1 MIQEF
6 AVIVSQHRKLG
17 VILVPYVLTGTGNQP
32 FRRLEQQVSPEIVE
46 SCLMSL
52 NEEQRQ
58 VVKLCG
64 EYSERNLHKLFAK
77 RKSVKE
83 FLDLIDEKLLTD
95 LVRPYIEKKIVK
107 CLEFLRN
114 TDIPVYNKEK
124 NYQIVY
130 AEDRLAMVK
139 NSAKPLF
146 HFSKSYI
153 ESRYFLSIQS
163 NNKEIKLTNQ
173 SFEILTNQP
182 CNVLIDNSIY
192 FIENIDAKKLLPFF
206 TKAYIAIPR
215 AQEKTYFSGFVL
227 NAIKHYEVK
236 AEGFTIERPEIEKW
250 AVLSLENNLN
260 GFPSFLLNYV
270 YNNNSFVFGSN
281 VEPNV
286 TFNERNG
293 QFSFTIINRDSSW
306 EDYINNEIKR
316 FNIIRDSFSF
326 FNLLNSENEVVTSL
340 YTYINWLNEHKLE
353 LENNGIYVN
362 LDKLNGN
369 YFTGLIN
376 IDIKI
381 KEDKDWFDIK
391 AIVKFG
397 EFEFPFWK
405 LRKYILEGNREFILP
420 DGSIA
425 IIPEEWMARFRDIFV
440 LAVGSND
447 QIKIK
452 RYHYQILNNSLMQNA
467 SEESLNQLSK
477 SLELTNEKEI
487 ATPIGLN
494 AELRHYQ
501 KVGLTWMQALYHNH
515 FGGCLADDMGLGKTI
530 QTISHLLEIKNKSQL
545 EPISVPG
552 ELFDT
557 AQLNG
562 SSSPTSLIVM
572 PVSLIHNWER
582 EIKRFAPSLLIHKF
596 TGTQRT
602 RNVMNFNQVDIVL
615 TSYGVVRNDI
625 ELLKTFNFYYI
636 ILDESQA
643 IKNPDSKI
651 YKAVLE
657 LQSEHR
663 MVITGTP
670 IENSLTDLWAQM
682 NFLNKGL
689 LGNLPYFRDEFLY
702 PIEKQQDEQKQA
714 KLNYLIHPF
723 ILRRKKE
730 MVAPE
735 LPEVTEQVMLC
746 EMSADQKHEY
756 EEEKS
761 KIRNIILENIENQG
775 IEKSSIVILKGLNK
789 LRLMANHP
797 VLTDPDY
804 NSDSGKFEEIIRN
817 IENVIS
823 EGHKLLIFSSYVKH
837 LALIENYLK
846 DKCQPYSILTGAT
859 RDRAKVISEF
869 TNNESNK
876 VFLISLKAGGTGLN
890 LTAADYVF
898 ILDPWW
904 NPAAEN
910 QAISRA
916 HRIGQEKKVFVY
928 RFITSESIEEK
939 ILQLQERKSAIADMF
954 INNNNPFRGMNQVDI
969 KNLFD

>member
-46 SCLMSL
+46 SCLMPL
-52 NEEQRQ
+52 NEEQQQ
-58 VVKLCG
+58 VVKICG

-83 FLDLIDEKLLTD
+83 FLDLMDDKLLSEM
-95 LVRPYIEKKIVK
+95 VRPYIEKRMVK
-107 CLEFLRN
+107 CLDFLRT

-130 AEDRLAMVK
+130 AEDRLNLPK
-139 NSAKPLF
+139 HPAKPLF
-146 HFSKSYI
+146 HFSKSYV

-163 NNKEIKLTNQ
+163 NNKEIKLTDQ
-173 SFEILTNQP
+173 LFEILTNQP
-182 CNVLIDNSIY
+182 CNVLIDRTLYSID
-192 FIENIDAKKLLPFF
+192 NIDAKKLLPFF
-206 TKAYIAIPR
+206 TKPYIAIPR
-215 AQEKTYFSGFVL
+215 AQEKAYFSTFIL

-236 AEGFTIERPEIEKW
+236 AEGFTIERPEVEKW

-260 GFPSFLLNYV
+260 GFPAFLLTYV
-270 YNNNSFVFGSN
+270 YNNVSFTAGSEA
-281 VEPNV
+281 EPKV
-286 TFNERNG
+286 IFNERDG
-293 QFSFTIINRDSSW
+293 KFSFTVINREENW
-306 EDYINNEIKR
+306 EKSVNEDIKK

-326 FNLLNSENEVVTSL
+326 FSLLNSANETVTSL
-340 YTYINWLNEHKLE
+340 YSYINWLNEHKEE
-353 LENNGIYVN
+353 LENKGIYVN
-362 LDKLNGN
+362 LEKLNGN
-369 YFTGLIN
+369 YFTGSIN
-376 IDIKI
+376 IDVKI
-381 KEDKDWFDIK
+381 NEDKDWFDVK
-391 AIVKFG
+391 AIVRFG

-420 DGSIA
+420 DGAIA

-440 LAVGSND
+440 LAEGAHD

-452 RYHYQILNNSLMQNA
+452 RYHYQLLNNSLMQGA
-467 SEESLNQLSK
+467 SEVSLKELTQ
-477 SLELTNEKEI
+477 SLELTDNENVDV
-487 ATPIGLN
+487 PVGLN
-494 AELRHYQ
+494 AELRQYQ
-501 KVGLTWMQALYHNH
+501 KIGLSWMQALYRNH

-530 QTISHLLEIKNKSQL
+530 QTISHLLEIKNKEKVEVAS
-545 EPISVPG
+545 IPG

-557 AQLNG
+557 VQLNG
-562 SSSPTSLIVM
+562 SNSPTSLIVM

-582 EIKRFAPSLLIHKF
+582 EIRKFAPSLMIHKF
-596 TGTQRT
+596 TGAQRT
-602 RNVMNFNQVDIVL
+602 RNVLNFNQVDLVL

-625 ELLKTFNFYYI
+625 ELLKKYKFHYI

-657 LQSEHR
+657 LQSAHR

-689 LGNLPYFRDEFLY
+689 LGSLPYFRDEFLY
-702 PIEKQQDEQKQA
+702 PIEKQQDDKKRE
-714 KLNYLIHPF
+714 KLNFLIHPF

-761 KIRNIILENIENQG
+761 KIRNIILENIEQQG
-775 IEKSSIVILKGLNK
+775 IERSSIVILKGLNR

-797 VLTDPDY
+797 VLTEPEY
-804 NSDSGKFEEIIRN
+804 TSDSGKFEEITRS
-817 IENVIS
+817 IENVIE

-837 LALIENYLK
+837 LVLVQNYLEERNCK
-846 DKCQPYSILTGAT
+846 YSILTGAT
-859 RDRAKVISEF
+859 RDRAKVISDF
-869 TNNESNK
+869 TNNEDNK

-916 HRIGQEKKVFVY
+916 HRIGQNKKVFVY
-928 RFITSESIEEK
+928 RFITSDSIEEK

-954 INNNNPFRGMNQVDI
+954 INNNNPFRGMSHDDI

>member
-46 SCLMSL
+46 SCLMNL
-52 NEEQRQ
+52 DEQQRQ
-58 VVKLCG
+58 IVKLCG
-64 EYSERNLHKLFAK
+64 EYSERSLHKLFAK

-83 FLDLIDEKLLTD
+83 FLDLMDDKLLNEM
-95 LVRPYIEKKIVK
+95 VRPYIEKRIVK
-107 CLEFLRN
+107 CLDFLRT
-114 TDIPVYNKEK
+114 TDIAVYNKEK

-130 AEDRLAMVK
+130 TEDRLILPK
-139 NSAKPLF
+139 NAAKPVF
-146 HFSKSYI
+146 HFSKSYV
-153 ESRYFLSIQS
+153 ESRYFLSIQANS
-163 NNKEIKLTNQ
+163 KEIKLTDQ
-173 SFEILTNQP
+173 LFEIITNQP
-182 CNVLIDNSIY
+182 CNVLIDRSLY
-192 FIENIDAKKLLPFF
+192 SIENIDAKKLLPFF
-206 TKAYIAIPR
+206 TKPYIAIPR
-215 AQEKTYFSGFVL
+215 AQEKTYFSSFIL
-227 NAIKHYEVK
+227 NAIKHYDVV

-260 GFPSFLLNYV
+260 GFPSFLLTYV
-270 YNNNSFVFGSN
+270 YNNVSVVYGSV
-281 VEPNV
+281 VEPKV
-286 TFNERNG
+286 VFNERNG
-293 QFSFTIINRDSSW
+293 QFSFTVITRDEKWESAIN
-306 EDYINNEIKR
+306 EEIKL
-316 FNIIRDSFSF
+316 FNITRDSFSF
-326 FNLLNSENEVVTSL
+326 FTLLNSDKETVTSL
-340 YTYINWLNEHKLE
+340 YTYINWLNEHKEE
-353 LENNGIYVN
+353 LEKKDIYIN

-381 KEDKDWFDIK
+381 NEEKDWFDVK
-391 AIVKFG
+391 AIVRFG

-425 IIPEEWMARFRDIFV
+425 IIPEEWMARFRDIFI
-440 LAVGSND
+440 LSEGSHD

-452 RYHYQILNNSLMQNA
+452 RYHYQVLNNSLMQITDKD
-467 SEESLNQLSK
+467 SLTQLSK
-477 SLELTNEKEI
+477 SLELTDNENIE
-487 ATPIGLN
+487 TPVGLN

-530 QTISHLLEIKNKSQL
+530 QTISHLLEIKNKQTV
-545 EPISVPG
+545 EKATIPG

-557 AQLNG
+557 TELNG
-562 SSSPTSLIVM
+562 SNSPTSLIVM

-582 EIKRFAPSLLIHKF
+582 EIRKFAPSLLIHKF
-596 TGTQRT
+596 TGAQRT
-602 RNVMNFNQVDIVL
+602 RNVLNFNQVDLVL

-625 ELLKTFNFYYI
+625 EILKTFNFHYI

-689 LGNLPYFRDEFLY
+689 LGTLRYFRDEFLY
-702 PIEKQQDEQKQA
+702 PIEKMQDDKKQA
-714 KLNYLIHPF
+714 KLNYLIQPF

-730 MVAPE
+730 TVAPE
-735 LPEVTEQVMLC
+735 LPAVTEQVMLC

-761 KIRNIILENIENQG
+761 KIRNIILENIEKQG
-775 IEKSSIVILKGLNK
+775 IERSAIVILKGLNR

-797 VLTDPDY
+797 VLTEPNY
-804 NSDSGKFEEIIRN
+804 TSDSGKFEEITRN
-817 IENVIS
+817 IENVIA

-837 LALIENYLK
+837 LNLIQSYLK
-846 DKCQPYSILTGAT
+846 EHCHKYSILTGAT
-859 RDRAKVISEF
+859 NDRAKVISEF
-869 TNNESNK
+869 TNNEANK

-916 HRIGQEKKVFVY
+916 HRIGQDKNVFVY
-928 RFITSESIEEK
+928 RFITSDSIEEK

-954 INNNNPFRGMNQVDI
+954 INNNNPFRGMNSADI
-969 KNLFD
+969 KDLFN